1 MKNVLWHVILII
13 FILNSTGC
21 RKSVEYYFYEDGS
34 VLTEVYEN
42 DSLYH
47 ITCYYHNGFLEHSSF
62 TLKNNDNITGHFEQ
76 YYPDG
81 FPKNKCEMR
90 DGIGIGRPKETGKL
104 CGYDILID
112 FGPYEKI
119 KNGECVRPFRVF
131 VDSVPMDEY
140 YICIVDT
147 AFCDSLPHQMPKDLR
162 QYPIYNEKIDSVV
175 DTVVKDETMYPYY
188 IDDLPRITIKNT
200 RGDKCFI
207 VNIYYRSVRDNP
219 DAFDSRLVIMHDPVH
234 WEVKPYK
241 LKIVNE

>member
-1 MKNVLWHVILII
+1 MMRCNNLIFLIIVILVC
-13 FILNSTGC
+13 TGC
-21 RKSVEYYFYEDGS
+21 QKRAEYYMYKNGS
-34 VLTEVYEN
+34 VFTETYDL

-47 ITCYYHNGFLEHSSF
+47 IIGYYQNGMIQDESYA
-62 TLKNNDNITGHFEQ
+62 LKKNDKVDGHFEE

-119 KNGECVRPFRVF
+119 ENGECVRPFRVF
-131 VDSVPMDEY
+131 VDGLPTDEY
-140 YICIVDT
+140 YVCIADT
-147 AFCDSLPHQMPKDLR
+147 DFCVSPPHQMPKTMKEYD
-162 QYPIYNEKIDSVV
+162 IYDEEKDSLVN
-175 DTVVKDETMYPYY
+175 TVSVDETMYPYY
-188 IDDLPRITIKNT
+188 IDDLTGITIKNIK
-200 RGDKCFI
+200 GEKCFI